1 MEVIKNILIVLYL
14 IICVALII
22 VTIVQNK
29 ESQNTMEDIAEN
41 PRANKYYDKNK
52 SRTRTG
58 KMQKNTIILGI
69 IFAIL
74 TIVLGIVYVL

>member
-29 ESQNTMEDIAEN
+29 ESQNSMEDIAEN

>member
-1 MEVIKNILIVLYL
+1 MEVIKNVLIVLYL

-29 ESQNTMEDIAEN
+29 DSQNSMEDIAEN

-58 KMQKNTIILGI
+58 NIKKNTIILGI

>member
-1 MEVIKNILIVLYL
+1 MEVIKNVLIVLYL

-29 ESQNTMEDIAEN
+29 DSQNSMEDIAEN

-52 SRTRTG
+52 IRTRTG